1 MRRVVIAA
9 QATQFPCGD
18 LQDLATILNPEKLHD
33 GDDANAVGTSNAIAS
48 LHAPVSAKAR
58 ARGSSDTQPTTLS
71 QPAVAADGSIDG
83 PPQPGAKSGAKSTGG
98 LLRSLTRRWG
108 RKHDPDSSVS
118 TAVSLFKARG
128 SASPGR
134 PTAPSDAQPLQLE
147 PWRAPVVI
155 QRAPPPDTQP
165 TLCVRVLYAA
175 DLPRMDTFGQN
186 DPYCVVRVTLAPCSE
201 DADKGGAI
209 RPSSETPNS
218 TVSQQTGVADDGGVD
233 PVWGGGRG
241 EQLRFELDEA
251 PLRVELLCFDR
262 DVGSADDIIGEADIY
277 IEVR

>member
-1 MRRVVIAA
+1 
-9 QATQFPCGD
+9 
-18 LQDLATILNPEKLHD
+18 
-33 GDDANAVGTSNAIAS
+33 
-48 LHAPVSAKAR
+48 
-58 ARGSSDTQPTTLS
+58 
-71 QPAVAADGSIDG
+71 
-83 PPQPGAKSGAKSTGG
+83 
-98 LLRSLTRRWG
+98 
-108 RKHDPDSSVS
+108 
-118 TAVSLFKARG
+118 
-128 SASPGR
+128 
-134 PTAPSDAQPLQLE
+134 
-147 PWRAPVVI
+147 
-155 QRAPPPDTQP
+155 
-165 TLCVRVLYAA
+165 
-175 DLPRMDTFGQN
+175 MDTFGQN

-277 IEVR
+277 IEVRSQLHTLCECSLQCDNFFYLSYCVHTCTCVHGL